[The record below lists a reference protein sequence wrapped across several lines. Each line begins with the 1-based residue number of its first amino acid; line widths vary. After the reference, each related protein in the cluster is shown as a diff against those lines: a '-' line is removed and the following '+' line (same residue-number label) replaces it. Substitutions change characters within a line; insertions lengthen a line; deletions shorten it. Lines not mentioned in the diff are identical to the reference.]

1 MKFYEVAVYEVER
14 ALKKLEMDE
23 SLANIIREPQKSVE
37 VSLPVK
43 MDDGTTK
50 VFKGYR
56 VIHSD
61 ATGPAKGGIRFHQD
75 VDLEETKALATLM
88 TFKCAL
94 FGVPFGGGKGGVK
107 VDPRELSEAELE
119 RLSRQYIRQLR
130 EIFGQDKDVPAPDV
144 NTNPKVMGWMAD
156 EFETL
161 VNKLE
166 PGIITGKPLAIG
178 GSLGR
183 TSATGKGISIVTR
196 EACKKFGI
204 NIQGATVAIQGFGN
218 VGSFAAKCLDELGV
232 KLVAVVDVYGGVYN
246 PDGLN
251 VPELIKY
258 AKENKTVKGFPGC
271 QEIDNYGVL
280 TADVDILVPAA
291 LEGQIT
297 EEIAPDVKAKIIVE
311 AANGPTTPE
320 ADVILAEKGV
330 IALPDILCNAGGV
343 TVSYFEWVQNRTGL
357 YWSEEKVNN
366 SLEEYV
372 VRAFDNVIATKEKY
386 NCPDYRNAA
395 FCLAAERIG
404 EAIKAR
410 GWVNY

>member
-1 MKFYEVAVYEVER
+1 
-14 ALKKLEMDE
+14 MDE

-166 PGIITGKPLAIG
+166 PGIITGKPW
-178 GSLGR
+178 
-183 TSATGKGISIVTR
+183 
-196 EACKKFGI
+196 
-204 NIQGATVAIQGFGN
+204 Q
-218 VGSFAAKCLDELGV
+218 
-232 KLVAVVDVYGGVYN
+232 LV
-246 PDGLN
+246 
-251 VPELIKY
+251 
-258 AKENKTVKGFPGC
+258 
-271 QEIDNYGVL
+271 VL
-280 TADVDILVPAA
+280 
-291 LEGQIT
+291 
-297 EEIAPDVKAKIIVE
+297 
-311 AANGPTTPE
+311 
-320 ADVILAEKGV
+320 
-330 IALPDILCNAGGV
+330 
-343 TVSYFEWVQNRTGL
+343 
-357 YWSEEKVNN
+357 
-366 SLEEYV
+366 
-372 VRAFDNVIATKEKY
+372 
-386 NCPDYRNAA
+386 
-395 FCLAAERIG
+395 
-404 EAIKAR
+404 
-410 GWVNY
+410 